1 MTTAFPLQNSV
12 AVITGAASG
21 IGAAL
26 ADLLAQRGCHLAL
39 ADRDQAGLTAVAA
52 RVRAHG
58 VQVSEH
64 LLDVADV
71 AAIAALPAAVLAQH
85 ARVNLLFNNAGIATM
100 GNFVDQSAEDF
111 EMLININL
119 WGVIR
124 MTRAFLP
131 LLQREP
137 VAQLVNLSSVF
148 GLIAP
153 AGQVAYATSKFGV
166 RGFSEALRHELEKT
180 SVGVTAVHPGGIRT
194 AIARNAHRVANID
207 DAKAARDV
215 RYFDKMAKTSPEQAA
230 AVIVAGIEQ
239 RKKRILI
246 GPDAKILDILQ
257 RLLPV
262 GYWALLM
269 RVAKMAARKSER
281 KADHG

>member
-1 MTTAFPLQNSV
+1 MSNHFPLRDSV

-39 ADRDQAGLTAVAA
+39 ADRDQAGLTAVAT

-64 LLDVADV
+64 VLDVSDA

-85 ARVNLLFNNAGIATM
+85 ARVNLLINNAGIATM
-100 GNFVDQSAEDF
+100 GNFVEQSAEDF

-137 VAQLVNLSSVF
+137 VSQLVNLSSVF

-180 SVGVTAVHPGGIRT
+180 SVGVSAVHPGGIRT
-194 AIARNAHRVANID
+194 AIARNAHRAATID

-215 RYFDKMAKTSPEQAA
+215 RYFDKMAKTTAEQAA
-230 AVIVAGIEQ
+230 AVIVAGIAQ

-246 GPDAKILDILQ
+246 GRDATMLDLIQ

-269 RVAKMAARKSER
+269 RVAKMAARKT
-281 KADHG
+281 K

>member
-1 MTTAFPLQNSV
+1 MTPTFPLRDSV

-26 ADLLAQRGCHLAL
+26 AEALAQRGCHLAL
-39 ADRDQAGLTAVAA
+39 ADRDQVGLAAVAA
-52 RVRAHG
+52 SVRLHG

-64 LLDVADV
+64 WLDVADPS
-71 AAIAALPAAVLAQH
+71 AIAALPAAVLARH
-85 ARVNLLFNNAGIATM
+85 ARVNLLVNNAGVATM
-100 GNFVDQSAEDF
+100 GNFVDQTEQEF
-111 EMLININL
+111 ENLININL

-137 VAQLVNLSSVF
+137 VAQLVNISSLF

-180 SVGVTAVHPGGIRT
+180 SVGVSAVHPGGIRT
-194 AIARNAHRVANID
+194 AIARNAQRAATID
-207 DAKAARDV
+207 DAKAARDI
-215 RYFDKMAKTSPEQAA
+215 RYFDKVAKTTPQQAA
-230 AVIVAGIEQ
+230 VVIVNGIEQ

-246 GPDAKILDILQ
+246 GRDAIVLDLIQ

-262 GYWALLM
+262 RYWAFLM
-269 RVAKMAARKSER
+269 RVAKLSAHKT
-281 KADHG
+281 GT

>member
-1 MTTAFPLQNSV
+1 MSKHFPLRGSV

-26 ADLLAQRGCHLAL
+26 AELLAQRGCHLAL
-39 ADRDQAGLTAVAA
+39 ADRDQVGLAAVAA
-52 RVRAHG
+52 SLRAHG

-64 LLDVADV
+64 WLDVAD
-71 AAIAALPAAVLAQH
+71 ASAIAALPAAVLAQH
-85 ARVNLLFNNAGIATM
+85 ARVNLLINNAGIATM
-100 GNFVDQSAEDF
+100 GNFVDQTEQEF
-111 EMLININL
+111 EALININL

-137 VAQLVNLSSVF
+137 VAQLVNISSVF

-180 SVGVTAVHPGGIRT
+180 SVGVSAVHPGGIRT
-194 AIARNAHRVANID
+194 GIARNAQRAANID
-207 DAKAARDV
+207 DAKAARDI
-215 RYFDKMAKTSPEQAA
+215 RYFDKVAMTTPQQAA
-230 AVIVAGIEQ
+230 AVIVNGIEQ

-246 GPDAKILDILQ
+246 GRDATVLDLIQ

-262 GYWALLM
+262 RYWALLM
-269 RVAKMAARKSER
+269 RVAKLSARKT
-281 KADHG
+281 

>member
-1 MTTAFPLQNSV
+1 MTKRFPLRDSV

-26 ADLLAQRGCHLAL
+26 AEALAQCGCHLAL
-39 ADRDQAGLTAVAA
+39 ADRDQAGLAAVAA
-52 RVRAHG
+52 SVRLHG

-64 LLDVADV
+64 WLDVADPS
-71 AAIAALPAAVLAQH
+71 AIAALPAAVLARH
-85 ARVNLLFNNAGIATM
+85 ARVNLLVNNAGVATM
-100 GNFVDQSAEDF
+100 GNFVDQTEQEF
-111 EMLININL
+111 ENLININL

-137 VAQLVNLSSVF
+137 VAQLVNISSLF

-180 SVGVTAVHPGGIRT
+180 SVGVSAVHPGGIRT
-194 AIARNAHRVANID
+194 AIARNAQRAATID
-207 DAKAARDV
+207 DAKAARDI
-215 RYFDKMAKTSPEQAA
+215 RYFDKVAKTTPQQAA
-230 AVIVAGIEQ
+230 VVIVNGIEQ

-246 GPDAKILDILQ
+246 GRDAIVLDLIQ

-262 GYWALLM
+262 RYWAFLM
-269 RVAKMAARKSER
+269 RVAKLSAHKT
-281 KADHG
+281 GT

>member
-1 MTTAFPLQNSV
+1 MITAFPLRDSV

-39 ADRDQAGLTAVAA
+39 ADRDQSGLAAVATC
-52 RVRAHG
+52 VRAHG
-58 VQVSEH
+58 VLVSEH
-64 LLDVADV
+64 ILDVANA
-71 AAIAALPAAVLAQH
+71 AAIAALPAVVLAQH
-85 ARVNLLFNNAGIATM
+85 TRVNIVINNAGIATM

-137 VAQLVNLSSVF
+137 IAQLVNISSVF

-166 RGFSEALRHELEKT
+166 RGFSEALTHELEKT
-180 SVGVTAVHPGGIRT
+180 SVGVSAVHPGGIHT
-194 AIARNAHRVANID
+194 AIARNAQRAANID

-215 RYFDKMAKTSPEQAA
+215 RYFDKMARTTADQAA

-246 GPDAKILDILQ
+246 GRDAKILDLIQ

-269 RVAKMAARKSER
+269 RLARMAARKSQ
-281 KADHG
+281 

>member
-1 MTTAFPLQNSV
+1 MSNSFPLRGSV

-26 ADLLAQRGCHLAL
+26 AEALAQRGCHLAL
-39 ADRDQAGLTAVAA
+39 ADRDQAGLAVVAA
-52 RVRAHG
+52 GARTHG

-64 LLDVADV
+64 WLDVTDAT
-71 AAIAALPAAVLAQH
+71 AISALPAAVLAQH
-85 ARVNLLFNNAGIATM
+85 AHVNLLINNAGIATM
-100 GNFVDQSAEDF
+100 GNFVDQTEQEF
-111 EMLININL
+111 ENLININL

-137 VAQLVNLSSVF
+137 VAQLVNISSVF

-180 SVGVTAVHPGGIRT
+180 SVGVSAVHPGGIRT
-194 AIARNAHRVANID
+194 AIARNAQRAANID
-207 DAKAARDV
+207 DAKAARDI
-215 RYFDKMAKTSPEQAA
+215 RYFDKVAKTTPQQAA
-230 AVIVAGIEQ
+230 AVIVNGIEQ

-246 GPDAKILDILQ
+246 GRDATVLDLIQ

-262 GYWALLM
+262 RYWALLM
-269 RVAKMAARKSER
+269 RVAKLSARK
-281 KADHG
+281 

>member
-1 MTTAFPLQNSV
+1 MTKRFPLRDSV

-26 ADLLAQRGCHLAL
+26 AEALAQCGCHLAL
-39 ADRDQAGLTAVAA
+39 ADRDQAGLAAVAA
-52 RVRAHG
+52 SVRLHG

-64 LLDVADV
+64 WLDVADPS
-71 AAIAALPAAVLAQH
+71 AIAALPAAVLARH
-85 ARVNLLFNNAGIATM
+85 ARVNLLVNNAGVATM
-100 GNFVDQSAEDF
+100 GNFVDQTEQEF
-111 EMLININL
+111 ENLININL

-137 VAQLVNLSSVF
+137 VAQLVNISSLF

-180 SVGVTAVHPGGIRT
+180 SVGVSAVHPGGIRT
-194 AIARNAHRVANID
+194 AIARNAQRAATID
-207 DAKAARDV
+207 DAKAARDI
-215 RYFDKMAKTSPEQAA
+215 RYFDKVAKTTPQQAA
-230 AVIVAGIEQ
+230 VVIVNGIEQ

-246 GPDAKILDILQ
+246 GRDAIVLDLIQ

-262 GYWALLM
+262 RYWALLM
-269 RVAKMAARKSER
+269 RVAKLSAHKT
-281 KADHG
+281 GT

>member
-1 MTTAFPLQNSV
+1 MITAFPLRDSV

-39 ADRDQAGLTAVAA
+39 ADRDQSGLTAVAT

-58 VQVSEH
+58 VEVSEH
-64 LLDVADV
+64 VLDVANA
-71 AAIAALPAAVLAQH
+71 AAIAALLAAVLAQH
-85 ARVNLLFNNAGIATM
+85 TRVNIVINNAGIATM

-137 VAQLVNLSSVF
+137 IAQLVNISSVF

-180 SVGVTAVHPGGIRT
+180 SVGVSAVHPGGIRT
-194 AIARNAHRVANID
+194 AIARNAQRAANID

-215 RYFDKMAKTSPEQAA
+215 RYFDKMARTTAEQAA

-246 GPDAKILDILQ
+246 GRDAKILDLIQ

-269 RVAKMAARKSER
+269 RLARMAARKSQ
-281 KADHG
+281 

>member
-1 MTTAFPLQNSV
+1 MIPIFPLRDSV

-26 ADLLAQRGCHLAL
+26 AEALAQHGCHLSL
-39 ADRDQAGLTAVAA
+39 ADRDQAGLASVAA
-52 RVRAHG
+52 SARKHG

-64 LLDVADV
+64 WLDVAD
-71 AAIAALPAAVLAQH
+71 ATAIAALPAAVLAQH
-85 ARVNLLFNNAGIATM
+85 ARVNLLINNAGIATM
-100 GNFVDQSAEDF
+100 GNFVDQSEQDF
-111 EMLININL
+111 ENLININL

-137 VAQLVNLSSVF
+137 VAQLVNISSVF

-180 SVGVTAVHPGGIRT
+180 SVGVSSVHPGGIRT
-194 AIARNAHRVANID
+194 AIARNAQRASTID
-207 DAKAARDV
+207 DAKAARDI
-215 RYFDKMAKTSPEQAA
+215 RYFDKVAKTTPQQAA
-230 AVIVAGIEQ
+230 AVIVNGIEQ

-246 GPDAKILDILQ
+246 GRDATILDLIQ

-262 GYWALLM
+262 SYWALLM
-269 RVAKMAARKSER
+269 RVAKLSARKS
-281 KADHG
+281 GT

>member
-1 MTTAFPLQNSV
+1 
-12 AVITGAASG
+12 
-21 IGAAL
+21 
-26 ADLLAQRGCHLAL
+26 
-39 ADRDQAGLTAVAA
+39 
-52 RVRAHG
+52 
-58 VQVSEH
+58 
-64 LLDVADV
+64 
-71 AAIAALPAAVLAQH
+71 
-85 ARVNLLFNNAGIATM
+85 
-100 GNFVDQSAEDF
+100 VDQSAEDF

-137 VAQLVNLSSVF
+137 IAQLVNISSVF

-166 RGFSEALRHELEKT
+166 RGFSEALTHELEKT
-180 SVGVTAVHPGGIRT
+180 SVGVSAVHPGGIRT
-194 AIARNAHRVANID
+194 AIARNAQRAANID

-215 RYFDKMAKTSPEQAA
+215 RYFDKMARTTADQAA

-246 GPDAKILDILQ
+246 GRDAKILDLIQ

-269 RVAKMAARKSER
+269 RLARMAARKSQ
-281 KADHG
+281 